1 MPATVLLLQLIA
13 NELGQKRSGQPT
25 VNLALNLL
33 LLPARFRFIQFHGQT
48 AERLQHPAEAGSQT
62 VQLFAGKGSRVF
74 HHAQMLASM
83 DQSFLGGG
91 SHSRLGT
98 AAGGE
103 VFSPPSRR
111 VLRAW

>member
-1 MPATVLLLQLIA
+1 MPANVLLLQLIA

-74 HHAQMLASM
+74 HHAQC
-83 DQSFLGGG
+83 
-91 SHSRLGT
+91 SRPWT
-98 AAGGE
+98 R
-103 VFSPPSRR
+103 VFSAVARTPGWALLQAGNS
-111 VLRAW
+111 